1 MSPAQF
7 EKQIEPRWQK
17 LEKLLNE
24 AEKSRPTAAV
34 DELPAVFRQVCHDL
48 SVAQHRMSPQRLTQ
62 RLNALAIRGYRVLER
77 HSAGGWEAFAR
88 LFLVEFPQA
97 VRAEWKLFWWCMAL
111 FYLPAVL
118 IAVITPAH
126 PEWAMAL
133 LGPDGMRQIES
144 MYGEASKPS
153 DYVHESFGSGFSAF
167 CYYIWHNVSI
177 DFKTFAGGLLGGVG
191 ALGVLLFNS
200 LFLGS
205 VFGYVHYSGNP
216 LTLYTWVVAH
226 GAPELTGIVIS
237 AMAGMRVGWSV
248 LRPGRMERRTA
259 LVQAGRKALPL
270 LTGAAVL
277 TSIAAVLEGFWSP
290 LDLPPLIKFTAG
302 GVCWLLVAAFLLFS
316 GRRQTD
322 AA

>member
-1 MSPAQF
+1 MTPAQF

-17 LEKLLNE
+17 LERLLKE
-24 AEKSRPTAAV
+24 AEKSRPSEAV
-34 DELPAVFRQVCHDL
+34 EELPATFRQVCHDL

-62 RLNALAIRGYRVLER
+62 QLNALAIRSYRVLER

-97 VRAEWKLFWWCMAL
+97 VRAEWKLFWWCTAL

-118 IAVITPAH
+118 IAAITPSY
-126 PEWAMAL
+126 PEWAMTL
-133 LGPDGMRQIES
+133 LGPGGMMEIES

-153 DYVHESFGSGFSAF
+153 DFVRESFGSGFAAF
-167 CYYIWHNVSI
+167 CYYIWNNVSI
-177 DFKTFAGGLLGGVG
+177 DFRTFAGGVLGGVG
-191 ALGVLLFNS
+191 ALFVLLYNS
-200 LFLGS
+200 IHLGA

-226 GAPELTGIVIS
+226 GAPELTGVVIS

-248 LRPGRMERRTA
+248 LRPGRVDRRTA
-259 LVQAGRKALPL
+259 LVLAGRKALPL
-270 LTGAAVL
+270 MVGAAVL
-277 TSIAAVLEGFWSP
+277 TSIAAMLEGFWSP
-290 LDLPPLIKFTAG
+290 MDLPPLIKFTAG
-302 GVCWLLVAAFLLFS
+302 GMCWLLVVVFLLFS

>member
-1 MSPAQF
+1 MTPAQF

-17 LEKLLNE
+17 LEKLLTE
-24 AEKSRPTAAV
+24 AEQAHPSAAV
-34 DELPAVFRQVCHDL
+34 EELPATFRQVCHDL

-62 RLNALAIRGYRVLER
+62 QLNALAIRGYRVLER
-77 HSAGGWEAFAR
+77 HSSGGWEAFAR

-97 VRAEWKLFWWCMAL
+97 VRAEWKLFWWCTAL

-133 LGPDGMRQIES
+133 LGPGGMMQIES

-153 DYVHESFGSGFSAF
+153 DYVRESFGSGFSAF
-167 CYYIWHNVSI
+167 CFYIWNNVSI
-177 DFKTFAGGLLGGVG
+177 DFRTFAGGILGGVG
-191 ALGVLLFNS
+191 ALFVLLYNS
-200 LFLGS
+200 VHLGA

-259 LVQAGRKALPL
+259 LVLAGRKALPL
-270 LTGAAVL
+270 LVGAAVL
-277 TSIAAVLEGFWSP
+277 TSLAAVLEGFWSP
-290 LDLPPLIKFTAG
+290 LDLPLAIKFSAG
-302 GVCWLLVAAFLLFS
+302 GMCWLVVVSFLLFS
-316 GRRQTD
+316 GRRQKD